1 MLSGYIN
8 AFDSNAFINFDY
20 MNVCRFALLGFSF
33 LVLSSCE
40 KNTLSKIPQIKLE
53 GFGPEIR
60 TVGKDTT
67 TIYFS
72 LTDGDADLGVGIKA
86 GQYDIFINDK
96 RFDTGFT
103 GYYFPTITN
112 EIKDPKKGLSGT
124 CYFFFTPDLLLPR
137 TDSIHLALGDTT
149 HFELYIVDQAG
160 NKSNHITTGNVYM
173 VY

>member
-1 MLSGYIN
+1 MNFRLLLLSGL
-8 AFDSNAFINFDY
+8 
-20 MNVCRFALLGFSF
+20 CLFALSAC
-33 LVLSSCE
+33 V
-40 KNTLSKIPQIKLE
+40 KNSMSKIPQIILE

-67 TIYFS
+67 TLAFS
-72 LTDGDADLGVGIKA
+72 LTDGDADLGVTIEPGS
-86 GQYDIFINDK
+86 YDIFINDK

-103 GYYFPTITN
+103 GYYFPTISN
-112 EIKDPKKGLSGT
+112 EVKDPQKGLKGT

-137 TDSIHLALGDTT
+137 LDSVHLKDGDTT
-149 HFELYIVDQAG
+149 HFELYIVDRAG